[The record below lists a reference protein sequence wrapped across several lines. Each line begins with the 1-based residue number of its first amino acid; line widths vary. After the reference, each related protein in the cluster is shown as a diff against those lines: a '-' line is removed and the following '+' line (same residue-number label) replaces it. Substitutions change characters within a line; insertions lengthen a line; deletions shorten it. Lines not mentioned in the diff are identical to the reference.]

1 MPSLKQWR
9 HFVFPKG
16 VDVFL
21 NSYKQGISNIV
32 AKVNRNIADTFNTNL
47 ISMRTSL
54 VIQHLRDGKKIREDR
69 VLDKKITNI
78 FCDTIVKS
86 LCGLSEYD
94 NFKNFKYHQSGVGT
108 NPENSN
114 DIDLRIPVG
123 SRIIGT
129 QEIGDTSNIYQSIA
143 VITYFD
149 NYSIAEHG
157 LFNAQT
163 GGILMDR
170 TVFAPYAVIANDSL
184 RFIFTIG
191 FTVGGGS

>member
-1 MPSLKQWR
+1 MPSLIEIGR
-9 HFVFPKG
+9 HFHFKELM
-16 VDVFL
+16 FL
-21 NSYKQGISNIV
+21 NPYKQSIGNI
-32 AKVNRNIADTFNTNL
+32 AARSNRNIADAFNTNL

-54 VIQHLRDGKKIREDR
+54 VIQHLREGEIIRESK
-69 VLDKKITNI
+69 VLDKKITNVFI
-78 FCDTIVKS
+78 DAIVES
-86 LCGLSEYD
+86 LCGLSAYN
-94 NFKNFKYHQSGVGT
+94 NFKNFKYHQSGTGT
-108 NPENSN
+108 NSESSS
-114 DIDLRIPVG
+114 DTGLQTPVYD
-123 SRIIGT
+123 RVAGT

-149 NYSIAEHG
+149 SYSITEHG